1 MKNKFEKPQG
11 FIAIVSLLI
20 VATIAMFFAVG
31 MLLDGVDNASL
42 SLSSI
47 YYESARVNANTCLE
61 DALAR
66 IRQEEK
72 FQRDLD
78 YSIVEDESC
87 QTNIEWFAPQT
98 VAPGIVER
106 LANLTITGISHG
118 FTRTFEY
125 DLKIS
130 RHDVHYEDGSFEYFN
145 VIDIVDMD
153 ELDS

>member
-1 MKNKFEKPQG
+1 MKNTPKKPQG

-20 VATIAMFFAVG
+20 VATIAMFFAIG
-31 MLLDGVDNASL
+31 MLLDGVNNASL

-61 DALAR
+61 DALIR

-72 FQRDLD
+72 FQRNLN
-78 YSIVEDESC
+78 YSILDNESC
-87 QTNIEWFAPQT
+87 QTAIEWFAPQQI
-98 VAPGIVER
+98 APGIVER
-106 LANLTITGISHG
+106 LANLTVTGVSHG

-125 DLKIS
+125 DLKIA
-130 RHDVHYEDGSFEYFN
+130 RHDVHYDDGSFEYYN

-153 ELDS
+153 ELAS

>member
-1 MKNKFEKPQG
+1 MKNIPKKPQG

-20 VATIAMFFAVG
+20 VATIAMFFAIG

-47 YYESARVNANTCLE
+47 HYESARINANTCLE
-61 DALAR
+61 DMLIR

-72 FQRDLD
+72 FERDLD
-78 YSIVEDESC
+78 YTILDDETC
-87 QTNIEWFAPQT
+87 QTAIEWFAPQM
-98 VAPGIVER
+98 VAQGIVER
-106 LANLTITGISHG
+106 LVSLTVTGVSHG

-130 RHDVHYEDGSFEYFN
+130 RHDVYYDDGSFEYYN

-153 ELDS
+153 ELTT